1 MCVYVCVCGECWH
14 EFMAQHLSV
23 TQFNLI
29 LQAAKATYT
38 VRNEFKRVKKLEF
51 LLCKGLSCKLFIY
64 M

>member
-1 MCVYVCVCGECWH
+1 
-14 EFMAQHLSV
+14 MAQHLSV

-51 LLCKGLSCKLFIY
+51 LLCKGLNCKLFIY

>member
-1 MCVYVCVCGECWH
+1 
-14 EFMAQHLSV
+14 MAQHLSV

-38 VRNEFKRVKKLEF
+38 VRNKIKRVKKPKG
-51 LLCKGLSCKLFIY
+51 LCKRINCKLFIY